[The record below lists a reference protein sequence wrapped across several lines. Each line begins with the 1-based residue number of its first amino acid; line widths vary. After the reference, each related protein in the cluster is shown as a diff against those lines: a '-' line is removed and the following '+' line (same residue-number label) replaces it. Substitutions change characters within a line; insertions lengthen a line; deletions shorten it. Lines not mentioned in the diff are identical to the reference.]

1 MRKRTRSFGRRRE
14 DEKTRVEVTVGNKK
28 WRWRDNYVALVA
40 SLEENR
46 SNIGFFDY
54 QKTNLS
60 VVIE

>member
-1 MRKRTRSFGRRRE
+1 VDPLFARRRE
-14 DEKTRVEVTVGNKK
+14 DEKTRLEVTVGNKK
-28 WRWRDNYVALVA
+28 WRWRDSYVALVA

-46 SNIGFFDY
+46 SNVGFFDY